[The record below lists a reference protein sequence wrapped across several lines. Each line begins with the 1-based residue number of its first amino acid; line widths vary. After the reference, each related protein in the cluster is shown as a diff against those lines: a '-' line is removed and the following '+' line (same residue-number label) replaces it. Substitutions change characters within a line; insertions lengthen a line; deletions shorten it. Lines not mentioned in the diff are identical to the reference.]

1 MSPLKWGYRGL
12 LYSTK
17 NKLYMEI
24 TTNNS
29 EAFNL
34 TDKMREVVLNCF
46 TSDNNL
52 ENLDESQQMEIYT
65 LFEKI
70 KYKDII
76 DQSFWSL
83 GGGLSH
89 YYLSLNEIKLSLLE
103 IMSTRSDDKE
113 RLILK
118 EIFLFLNILD
128 DRSFYQLIAIRQLL
142 NCPNN
147 IFHEKL
153 EEVKLAYFE

>member
-1 MSPLKWGYRGL
+1 
-12 LYSTK
+12 
-17 NKLYMEI
+17 MEI
-24 TTNNS
+24 TTNNL

-147 IFHEKL
+147 IFSEKL

>member
-1 MSPLKWGYRGL
+1 MSSLKWGQRGL

-24 TTNNS
+24 TTNNL

-147 IFHEKL
+147 IFPEKL

>member
-147 IFHEKL
+147 IFSEKL